1 MRFLRSIAGLAIAM
15 CVSAIMTVPS
25 VAAVPIDPGISVM
38 APMKAEHPAPTIA
51 TVDHA
56 ALTCEAPS
64 GTFRVFTRSMQR
76 ADSLILAS
84 TDGTRSSFLDLRR
97 RC

>member
-1 MRFLRSIAGLAIAM
+1 MRFLRSFACLAIAI
-15 CVSAIMTVPS
+15 CASVIMTVPS

-38 APMKAEHPAPTIA
+38 AQSHEAYPAPTIA

-56 ALTCEAPS
+56 ALTCEAPAS
-64 GTFRVFTRSMQR
+64 SFRVFTRSIQR
-76 ADSLILAS
+76 ANSLHLAS
-84 TDGTRSSFLDLRR
+84 ADGSRSSFLDLRR